1 MAVTV
6 LVMPVEL
13 VGAPA
18 GCADLYAGQ
27 AERVDILSGQAGYGE
42 LAELQAAVETLALVQ
57 LR

>member
-1 MAVTV
+1 
-6 LVMPVEL
+6 MPVEL

-27 AERVDILSGQAGYGE
+27 VERVDIPSGRAGYGE

-57 LR
+57 LG